1 MHGLLITN
9 LASYTV
15 TKDFPHSHNIDL
27 EQKSNKNISFLISVN
42 MPELHLQGDKR
53 IGNKDQPVGILDYL
67 ELGAYG

>member
-1 MHGLLITN
+1 
-9 LASYTV
+9 
-15 TKDFPHSHNIDL
+15 
-27 EQKSNKNISFLISVN
+27 